1 MKSAGQWPSRSRIWH
16 PWYCRS
22 FFLPE
27 SGSWGQALVSIPCCW
42 ANGLPSAVAESRRR
56 WPALWRPERDDL
68 ASADVDEHAPI
79 HSTCTQFTWLSFHGE
94 AHAHSASAVKWG
106 VLWSTVEFWW
116 CVAHATEWHPVW
128 WDVWDRAVSE
138 KDKSSAERPSNFLKY
153 ALETSKSS
161 YSGLMFSS
169 TNCSTWSSF
178 CAVLYVSS
186 SPC

>member
-1 MKSAGQWPSRSRIWH
+1 MVFRQQWQSLAVDGLLSEDLKEMTWLQLMLMNMHQFTPHAHNSRDS
-16 PWYCRS
+16 
-22 FFLPE
+22 
-27 SGSWGQALVSIPCCW
+27 
-42 ANGLPSAVAESRRR
+42 
-56 WPALWRPERDDL
+56 
-68 ASADVDEHAPI
+68 
-79 HSTCTQFTWLSFHGE
+79 HSTGRLMHTQHLQWNEVCCGRQWGFGDALRMRQSDIQCGE
-94 AHAHSASAVKWG
+94 M
-106 VLWSTVEFWW
+106 
-116 CVAHATEWHPVW
+116 
-128 WDVWDRAVSE
+128 WDRAVSE